1 MNSNKIKQMPQ
12 IKVTGEKYD
21 NWIKRVVLNNRITE
35 EADRLFDNDEEKDA
49 FIKGAYYFIEELG
62 FISAI

>member
-1 MNSNKIKQMPQ
+1 MNSNVIKQMPQ

-35 EADRLFDNDEEKDA
+35 EANRLFDNDEEKDA
-49 FIKGAYYFIEELG
+49 FIKGAYFLIEDLG